1 MKKEEK
7 VVFSLPTHVAYK
19 DKKVYLNLNGYR
31 NWHFFLSNQYKKL
44 YKARVYEILG
54 SGFLFEDKVHIEYT
68 YYSPDKRKRD
78 LMNVITV
85 VDKFLQD
92 ALVELGYIGTDDTET
107 VVKITSVFGGIDRQ
121 NSRIDVKINNF
132 IQ

>member
-7 VVFSLPTHVAYK
+7 VTFSLPTHVIHK

-31 NWHFFLSNQYKKL
+31 NWHFFLSNQYKKN
-44 YKARVYEILG
+44 YKARVYEILD
-54 SGFLFEDKVHIEYT
+54 SGFLFNDKVHIEYT

-78 LMNVITV
+78 LMNVISV

-92 ALVELGYIGTDDTET
+92 ALVELGFISTDDTET
-107 VVKITSVFGGIDRQ
+107 VIKITSMFGGIDRD
-121 NSRIDVKINNF
+121 NSRIDVKITNF
-132 IQ
+132 KL